1 MAANPLTSSAVLK
14 RQPPARRSDLAGLG
28 FPAFSAWCA
37 GVAGHH
43 PRFHRAAYRQVM
55 GEGRWAPGEL
65 ALWREAE
72 EGSPGTIA
80 ALTDAATS
88 AQMPC
93 VTGMREVIDPQHGR
107 TTKIL
112 SRLDDGREV
121 ESVLIP
127 MRGGAHH
134 IICVSSQVGCRMGC
148 TFCQT
153 ARMGLVRQLGAHEI
167 VGQVLAAA
175 VHTGITPRNLV
186 FMGMGE
192 PLDNLDA
199 VAAAVE
205 VLTDTNG
212 LRLAARHITISTVGR
227 VDQFPRLAELG
238 LLRVNLAV
246 SLSAAEDVLR
256 SSLMPVNRTWNLSTL
271 RAALGG
277 LALPRGR
284 HLLISYVL
292 IDGVNDSPAA
302 AEALVRW
309 LSGLPALVNLIPLNP
324 IPGNAQRPAQP
335 PAVAQF
341 RQQLLAA
348 GVPVRLRQTKGDG
361 VMAACGQLGTAR
373 RPARLR

>member
-1 MAANPLTSSAVLK
+1 
-14 RQPPARRSDLAGLG
+14 
-28 FPAFSAWCA
+28 
-37 GVAGHH
+37 
-43 PRFHRAAYRQVM
+43 
-55 GEGRWAPGEL
+55 
-65 ALWREAE
+65 
-72 EGSPGTIA
+72 
-80 ALTDAATS
+80 
-88 AQMPC
+88 
-93 VTGMREVIDPQHGR
+93 
-107 TTKIL
+107 
-112 SRLDDGREV
+112 
-121 ESVLIP
+121 
-127 MRGGAHH
+127 
-134 IICVSSQVGCRMGC
+134 
-148 TFCQT
+148 
-153 ARMGLVRQLGAHEI
+153 MGLVRQLGAHEI